1 MVGLGLQL
9 KSTTLLPVV
18 VTESMDC
25 SRLELSK
32 RVTDFGFNSGISSGS
47 LDSLDSDGL
56 ALDSSKSDSV
66 DFSYTNI
73 VLLKNVIGPI
83 LKGL

>member
-25 SRLELSK
+25 SRLELSN

-47 LDSLDSDGL
+47 LDSRDSDGL

-66 DFSYTNI
+66 DLSYTNSL
-73 VLLKNVIGPI
+73 VKKCN
-83 LKGL
+83 